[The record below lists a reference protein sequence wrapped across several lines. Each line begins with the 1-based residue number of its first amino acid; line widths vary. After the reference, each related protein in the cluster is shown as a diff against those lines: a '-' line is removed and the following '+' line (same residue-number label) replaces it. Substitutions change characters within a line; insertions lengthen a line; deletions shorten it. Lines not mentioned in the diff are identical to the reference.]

1 MATAPPSWREE
12 WKRAPPS
19 TSAVVTAKLPLPAR
33 PKTVSTPRRASV
45 EPTTWAA
52 VEVAMEAT
60 LRDTLRPYR
69 RRRRRSLG
77 GHGRAAPCSPLRRT
91 PPTGRTRDAE
101 PYHRP
106 ARRPRRR
113 RRARGRPHPA
123 AERAYAGHPAAG
135 ALRQHAAALPAPALP
150 LRRRG
155 AGVGVGRAGARRAHR
170 HPPRRA
176 NPLDHRTGPRG

>member
-19 TSAVVTAKLPLPAR
+19 TSALVTAKLPLPAR

-69 RRRRRSLG
+69 RLDGARWAGTGVLRHALRS
-77 GHGRAAPCSPLRRT
+77 AALRR
-91 PPTGRTRDAE
+91 PE
-101 PYHRP
+101 
-106 ARRPRRR
+106 
-113 RRARGRPHPA
+113 
-123 AERAYAGHPAAG
+123 
-135 ALRQHAAALPAPALP
+135 
-150 LRRRG
+150 
-155 AGVGVGRAGARRAHR
+155 
-170 HPPRRA
+170 
-176 NPLDHRTGPRG
+176 GPEM